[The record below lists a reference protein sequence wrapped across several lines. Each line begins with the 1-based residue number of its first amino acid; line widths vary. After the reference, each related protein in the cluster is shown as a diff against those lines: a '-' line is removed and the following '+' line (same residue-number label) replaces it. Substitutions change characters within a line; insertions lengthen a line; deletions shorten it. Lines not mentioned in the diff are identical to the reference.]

1 MTAAAVMD
9 FVAAAVVLGF
19 VAVEAAGVV
28 VITVERVG
36 TWRGTVGA
44 R

>member
-9 FVAAAVVLGF
+9 FVAAAAVLGF
-19 VAVEAAGVV
+19 VAVVAGVV